1 MIYRGPVWRYRV
13 RVAPEIVLSDEE
25 CEVLD
30 ELIRSKLTS
39 VRLALRARIVLLAAQ
54 GLQNKD
60 IALALDVGRIQVS
73 RWRERYLESGLEGI
87 ERDLPRGAPPV
98 KVDVARLVE
107 LTTQSKPEAATHW
120 STRTMAAEL
129 GVSAAS
135 VSRHWRANGL
145 KPHLVRGFKVSRDP
159 LFVQKL
165 EDIVGLYMSPPEH
178 ALVLCCDE
186 KSQVQA
192 LDRTQP
198 GLPMKKGRA
207 GTMTHDYKRNGT
219 TTLFA
224 ALNVLDG
231 QVIGQCQQK
240 HTHVEWLKFLRQI
253 DRETPKGKTLHLIAD
268 NYATHK
274 HPVVQDWLAKHPRFN
289 MHFTP
294 TSASWLNMV
303 ERFFRDIS
311 ENRLRRGVFTSVP
324 ELITAIDGYI
334 THHNVKPKPFVW
346 TKSAR
351 DILQKVIRA
360 NSRLSSKAASRAR
373 LQGLARSVVRSEAR
387 RHRGP
392 VHVAARTRAG
402 VVL

>member
-1 MIYRGPVWRYRV
+1 MNPAAPMLYCGLVWRTRV

-25 CEVLD
+25 REVLD
-30 ELIRSKLTS
+30 GLIRSKLTS
-39 VRLALRARIVLLAAQ
+39 VRLSLRARIVLLAAQ
-54 GLQNKD
+54 GLQNKE
-60 IALALDVGRIQVS
+60 IARALDVGRIQAS
-73 RWRERYLESGLEGI
+73 RWRERYIESGLQGI
-87 ERDLPRGAPPV
+87 ARDLPRGAPPST
-98 KVDVARLVE
+98 VDAARLIE

-135 VSRHWRANGL
+135 VSRHWRKNGL

-159 LFVQKL
+159 RFVEKL
-165 EDIVGLYMSPPEH
+165 EDIVGLYLSPPEH

-207 GTMTHDYKRNGT
+207 ATMTHDYKRNGT

-231 QVIGQCQQK
+231 QVIGQCQPR
-240 HTHVEWLKFLRQI
+240 HTHSEWLKFLRQI
-253 DRETPKGKTLHLIAD
+253 DRETPKDKTLHLIAD

-274 HPVVQDWLAKHPRFN
+274 HPAVQAWLAKHPRFN

-303 ERFFRDIS
+303 ERFFRDITV
-311 ENRLRRGVFTSVP
+311 NRLRRGVFTSVP
-324 ELITAIDGYI
+324 ELVTAIDEYVA
-334 THHNVKPKPFVW
+334 HHNTKPKPFIW
-346 TKSAR
+346 TKSAA

-360 NSRLSSKAASRAR
+360 NSRLSSKQNAS
-373 LQGLARSVVRSEAR
+373 L
-387 RHRGP
+387 H
-392 VHVAARTRAG
+392 
-402 VVL
+402 

>member
-1 MIYRGPVWRYRV
+1 M
-13 RVAPEIVLSDEE
+13 RVAPEIVLTHEE
-25 CEVLD
+25 HA
-30 ELIRSKLTS
+30 ELTKLVRSKLSS
-39 VRLALRARIVLLAAQ
+39 VRLAQRARIVLLAAE
-54 GLQNKD
+54 GMQNKD
-60 IALALDVGRIQVS
+60 IAQQLSVGRVQVS
-73 RWRERYLESGLEGI
+73 RWRERYAQSRLAGI
-87 ERDLPRGAPPV
+87 DRDLPRGAPLA
-98 KVDVARLVE
+98 KVDVVRLVE
-107 LTTQSKPEAATHW
+107 LTTQTKPVAATHW

-135 VSRHWRANGL
+135 ISRHWRANGL
-145 KPHLVRGFKVSRDP
+145 KPHVVRGFKVSRDP
-159 LFVQKL
+159 RFVEKL

-198 GLPMKKGRA
+198 GLPLKKGRA
-207 GTMTHDYKRNGT
+207 ATMTHDYKRNGT

-231 QVIGQCQQK
+231 QVIGQCQQR
-240 HTHVEWLKFLRQI
+240 HTHAEWLKFLKKI
-253 DRETPKGKTLHLIAD
+253 DRETPKDKTLHLIAD

-274 HPVVQDWLAKHPRFN
+274 HPAVQDWLTTHPRFN

-303 ERFFRDIS
+303 ERFFRDITT
-311 ENRLRRGVFTSVP
+311 ERLRRGVFTSVP
-324 ELITAIDGYI
+324 ELIGAIDEYI
-334 THHNVKPKPFVW
+334 AHHNTKPKPFIW

-360 NSRLSSKAASRAR
+360 NSRLSSKQNAT
-373 LQGLARSVVRSEAR
+373 L
-387 RHRGP
+387 H
-392 VHVAARTRAG
+392 
-402 VVL
+402 

>member
-1 MIYRGPVWRYRV
+1 MNTPVPMLYFGLHWSDQL
-13 RVAPEIVLSDEE
+13 RVAPAIELTDEQE
-25 CEVLD
+25 S
-30 ELIRSKLTS
+30 ELTRLARSKTAS
-39 VRLALRARIVLLAAQ
+39 VRLVQRARIVLLAAQ
-54 GLQNKD
+54 GMQNKD
-60 IALALDVGRIQVS
+60 IADALGVGRVQVG
-73 RWRERYLESGLEGI
+73 RWRDRYAEWGLQGI

-98 KVDVARLVE
+98 KVDVGRLVE
-107 LTTQSKPEAATHW
+107 LTTQTKPEAATHW
-120 STRTMAAEL
+120 STRKMAAEL
-129 GVSAAS
+129 GVSAS
-135 VSRHWRANGL
+135 TVMRHWKANGL
-145 KPHLVRGFKVSRDP
+145 KPHIVRGFKVSRDP
-159 LFVQKL
+159 LFVEKL

-198 GLPMKKGRA
+198 GLPLKKGRA
-207 GTMTHDYKRNGT
+207 QTMTHDYKRHGT

-231 QVIGQCQQK
+231 QVIGQCQQR
-240 HTHVEWLKFLRQI
+240 HTHAEWLKFLRKI

-274 HPVVQDWLAKHPRFN
+274 HPAVQQWLAKHPRFN

-303 ERFFRDIS
+303 ERFFRDLTT
-311 ENRLRRGVFTSVP
+311 ERLRRGVFTSVP
-324 ELITAIDGYI
+324 ELVTAIDEYVA
-334 THHNVKPKPFVW
+334 HHNVDPKPFIW

-360 NSRLSSKAASRAR
+360 NSRLSSKQNET
-373 LQGLARSVVRSEAR
+373 L
-387 RHRGP
+387 H
-392 VHVAARTRAG
+392 
-402 VVL
+402 